1 MYARSKHLTQL
12 KLTLHYRCFVFC
24 PFHILYLQNEY
35 NLLITIVTYDITII
49 VFVFNAILP
58 INIV

>member
-1 MYARSKHLTQL
+1 MHVADNLTQL
-12 KLTLHYRCFVFC
+12 KLTLHRCPFFC

-35 NLLITIVTYDITII
+35 NLLITNNNITII
-49 VFVFNAILP
+49 AFVFNAILP